1 MPRSQKQA
9 KQSSQHSTEY
19 GKYGHGSLLLSPLQF
34 CAHIYT
40 HIYALDWLYDLTYHA
55 QKQVVMEKY
64 MATSSAR
71 RNINISIASE
81 NADFVKQI
89 GMNLSKAV
97 DSLIIEIRR
106 AKARE
111 TWVIE
116 NQAALAERRR
126 LLESEGGTAAERLY
140 GVLPTQES

>member
-1 MPRSQKQA
+1 
-9 KQSSQHSTEY
+9 
-19 GKYGHGSLLLSPLQF
+19 
-34 CAHIYT
+34 
-40 HIYALDWLYDLTYHA
+40 
-55 QKQVVMEKY
+55 

-81 NADFVKQI
+81 NADFVKQN

-97 DSLIIEIRR
+97 DSLIIEMRR

-111 TWVIE
+111 AWVIE
-116 NQAALAERRR
+116 NKAALAERCK

-140 GVLPTQES
+140 GVLPAQES

>member
-1 MPRSQKQA
+1 
-9 KQSSQHSTEY
+9 
-19 GKYGHGSLLLSPLQF
+19 
-34 CAHIYT
+34 
-40 HIYALDWLYDLTYHA
+40 
-55 QKQVVMEKY
+55 

-81 NADFVKQI
+81 NADFVKQN

-97 DSLIIEIRR
+97 DSLIIEMRR

-111 TWVIE
+111 EWVIE
-116 NQAALAERRR
+116 NQSALAERCR

-140 GVLPTQES
+140 GVLSTQES